1 MSLYFILSI
10 AFALSLDA
18 FGVALSIGLN
28 KGLGYKKKM
37 LFSISFGFF
46 QFLFA
51 LIGALM
57 GIIFNRFITC
67 VPTVAGGMI
76 VAVVG
81 VLMINEG
88 FNKKEEN
95 ILLHPKMYV
104 VLGVS
109 VSIDAMVVGFTALN
123 SLVFFELMIDCLII
137 GIISLIMTSI
147 AFIISKYLKKIRLVS
162 CYAEYIGGIILIIF
176 GLKMIFS

>member
-1 MSLYFILSI
+1 MSLWFVLSI

-28 KGLGYKKKM
+28 KGLGYKQKI
-37 LFSISFGFF
+37 LFIISFGFF

-51 LIGALM
+51 LIGSFM
-57 GIIFNRFITC
+57 GIMFNKYITC
-67 VPTVAGGMI
+67 IPSVAGGMI
-76 VAVVG
+76 IAAVG

-88 FNKKEEN
+88 FNKKQDN
-95 ILLHPKMYV
+95 ILLHPKMYL

-123 SLVFFELMIDCLII
+123 SLNLFPLIMYCLII

-147 AFIISKYLKKIRLVS
+147 AFFISKYLKKIKLVS

-176 GLKMIFS
+176 GLSMIFS

>member
-18 FGVALSIGLN
+18 FGVALSLGLN
-28 KGLGYKKKM
+28 KGLRYNKKI
-37 LFSISFGFF
+37 LFCISFGFF
-46 QFLFA
+46 QLLFA

-57 GIIFNRFITC
+57 GILFNRFITC
-67 VPTVAGGMI
+67 VPSVAGGI
-76 VAVVG
+76 IIAFVG
-81 VLMINEG
+81 IMMINEG
-88 FNKKEEN
+88 LKKKEEN
-95 ILLHPKMYV
+95 ILLHTKMYV
-104 VLGVS
+104 VLGIS

-123 SLVFFELMIDCLII
+123 SLGFFELMIDCIII

-147 AFIISKYLKKIRLVS
+147 AFIISKYLKKIKLVS